1 MWVSWRTDGETESC
15 STFDFS
21 SVTNSW
27 RFLLDG
33 ASFTLE
39 LTLVAVTGGL
49 LLGTL
54 IAVARL
60 SHKWWLKTL
69 ASAYVNAIRS
79 VPLVLLLFW
88 VFFLMPELLR
98 YLVGASRPITVEA
111 SVSAMVTFVVFEA
124 AYFAEII
131 RAGIGSIKSGQ
142 LAAAAALGLNYAQTM
157 RFVILPQAVKHML
170 PVLLTQVIVVFQDTS
185 LVYVI
190 SANDFLGACSKIAQR
205 DSQLILMYLL
215 AAVVYLTVSLALSRS
230 VRRFEKR
237 GALPH

>member
-1 MWVSWRTDGETESC
+1 M
-15 STFDFS
+15 FNIDFS

-39 LTLVAVTGGL
+39 LTLVAVAGGL

-69 ASAYVNAIRS
+69 ASAYVNAIRP

-237 GALPH
+237 GALTH

>member
-1 MWVSWRTDGETESC
+1 M
-15 STFDFS
+15 FNIDFS

-205 DSQLILMYLL
+205 DSQLILMYLV

>member
-1 MWVSWRTDGETESC
+1 M
-15 STFDFS
+15 FNIDFS

-79 VPLVLLLFW
+79 VPIVLLLFW

>member
-1 MWVSWRTDGETESC
+1 M
-15 STFDFS
+15 FNIDFS

-39 LTLVAVTGGL
+39 LTLVAVAGGL

-98 YLVGASRPITVEA
+98 YLVGSSRPITVEA

-237 GALPH
+237 GALTH

>member
-1 MWVSWRTDGETESC
+1 M
-15 STFDFS
+15 FNIDFS

-39 LTLVAVTGGL
+39 LTLVAVAGGL

-170 PVLLTQVIVVFQDTS
+170 PVLSTQVIVVFQDTS

>member
-1 MWVSWRTDGETESC
+1 M
-15 STFDFS
+15 FNIDFS

-205 DSQLILMYLL
+205 DSQLTLMYCF
-215 AAVVYLTVSLALSRS
+215 AAVCYFVVSFTLSSGVKHMQKKLAIIR
-230 VRRFEKR
+230 
-237 GALPH
+237 

>member
-1 MWVSWRTDGETESC
+1 M
-15 STFDFS
+15 FNIDFS

-131 RAGIGSIKSGQ
+131 RAGIGSIKSEQ

>member
-1 MWVSWRTDGETESC
+1 M
-15 STFDFS
+15 FNIDFS

-215 AAVVYLTVSLALSRS
+215 AAVVYLTVSLALSRN

>member
-1 MWVSWRTDGETESC
+1 M
-15 STFDFS
+15 FNIDFS
-21 SVTNSW
+21 SATNSW

-33 ASFTLE
+33 ASFTFE
-39 LTLVAVTGGL
+39 LTRVAVTGGL

-142 LAAAAALGLNYAQTM
+142 IAAAAALGLNYAQTM

>member
-1 MWVSWRTDGETESC
+1 M
-15 STFDFS
+15 FNIDFS

-39 LTLVAVTGGL
+39 LTLVVVAGGL

-237 GALPH
+237 GALTH

>member
-1 MWVSWRTDGETESC
+1 M
-15 STFDFS
+15 FNIDFS

-33 ASFTLE
+33 AAFTLE
-39 LTLVAVTGGL
+39 LTLVAVAGGL

-98 YLVGASRPITVEA
+98 YLVGASRPVTVEA

-131 RAGIGSIKSGQ
+131 RAGIGSVKSGQ

>member
-1 MWVSWRTDGETESC
+1 M
-15 STFDFS
+15 FNIDFS

-60 SHKWWLKTL
+60 SHKWWLKTM

-142 LAAAAALGLNYAQTM
+142 IAAAAALGLNYAQTM

>member
-1 MWVSWRTDGETESC
+1 M
-15 STFDFS
+15 FNIDFS

-60 SHKWWLKTL
+60 SYKWWLKTL

-111 SVSAMVTFVVFEA
+111 SVSAMVTFVGFEA

-131 RAGIGSIKSGQ
+131 CAGIGSIKSGQ

-185 LVYVI
+185 MVYVI

>member
-1 MWVSWRTDGETESC
+1 M
-15 STFDFS
+15 FNIDFS

-39 LTLVAVTGGL
+39 LTLVAVAGGL

-142 LAAAAALGLNYAQTM
+142 LAAAAALGLNYAQIM

-237 GALPH
+237 GALTH

>member
-1 MWVSWRTDGETESC
+1 MEGNRVM
-15 STFDFS
+15 FNIDFS

-33 ASFTLE
+33 AAFTLE
-39 LTLVAVTGGL
+39 LTLVAVAGGL

-98 YLVGASRPITVEA
+98 YLVGASRPVTVEA

-131 RAGIGSIKSGQ
+131 RAGIGSVKSGQ

-237 GALPH
+237 GALTH

>member
-1 MWVSWRTDGETESC
+1 M
-15 STFDFS
+15 FNIDFS

-49 LLGTL
+49 LLGPL

>member
-1 MWVSWRTDGETESC
+1 M
-15 STFDFS
+15 FNIDFS

-39 LTLVAVTGGL
+39 LTLVAVAGGL

-54 IAVARL
+54 IAVAQL

>member
-1 MWVSWRTDGETESC
+1 M
-15 STFDFS
+15 FNIDFS

-39 LTLVAVTGGL
+39 LTLVAVIGGL

>member
-1 MWVSWRTDGETESC
+1 M
-15 STFDFS
+15 FNIDFS

-39 LTLVAVTGGL
+39 LTLVAVAGGL

-237 GALPH
+237 CALPH

>member
-1 MWVSWRTDGETESC
+1 M
-15 STFDFS
+15 FNIDFS

-205 DSQLILMYLL
+205 DSQLVLMYLL

>member
-1 MWVSWRTDGETESC
+1 M
-15 STFDFS
+15 FNIDFS

-39 LTLVAVTGGL
+39 LTLVAVAGGL

-142 LAAAAALGLNYAQTM
+142 LAAAAALGLNYAQTL

-237 GALPH
+237 GALTH

>member
-1 MWVSWRTDGETESC
+1 M
-15 STFDFS
+15 FNIDFS

-142 LAAAAALGLNYAQTM
+142 LAAAAALGLNYAQTL

>member
-1 MWVSWRTDGETESC
+1 M
-15 STFDFS
+15 FNIDFS

-39 LTLVAVTGGL
+39 LTLVAVAGGL

-142 LAAAAALGLNYAQTM
+142 LAAAAALGLNYVQTM
-157 RFVILPQAVKHML
+157 RFVILPQAIKHML

-237 GALPH
+237 GALTH

>member
-1 MWVSWRTDGETESC
+1 M
-15 STFDFS
+15 FNIDFS

-39 LTLVAVTGGL
+39 LTLVAVAGGL

-157 RFVILPQAVKHML
+157 RFVILPQAIKHML

>member
-1 MWVSWRTDGETESC
+1 M
-15 STFDFS
+15 FNIDFS

-142 LAAAAALGLNYAQTM
+142 IAAAAALGLNYAQTM

-230 VRRFEKR
+230 VRRFGKR

>member
-1 MWVSWRTDGETESC
+1 M
-15 STFDFS
+15 FNIDFS

-33 ASFTLE
+33 ASFSLE
-39 LTLVAVTGGL
+39 LTLVAVAGGL

-237 GALPH
+237 GALTH

>member
-1 MWVSWRTDGETESC
+1 M
-15 STFDFS
+15 FNIDFS

-39 LTLVAVTGGL
+39 LTLVAVAGGL

-237 GALPH
+237 GALTH

>member
-1 MWVSWRTDGETESC
+1 M
-15 STFDFS
+15 FNIDFS

-131 RAGIGSIKSGQ
+131 RAGIGSIKSGH
-142 LAAAAALGLNYAQTM
+142 NYAQTM

>member
-1 MWVSWRTDGETESC
+1 M
-15 STFDFS
+15 FNIDFS

-142 LAAAAALGLNYAQTM
+142 IAAAAALGLNYAQTM

-237 GALPH
+237 GARTH

>member
-1 MWVSWRTDGETESC
+1 M
-15 STFDFS
+15 FNIDFS

-131 RAGIGSIKSGQ
+131 RAGIGSIKSGH

>member
-1 MWVSWRTDGETESC
+1 M
-15 STFDFS
+15 FNIDFS

-157 RFVILPQAVKHML
+157 RFVILPQAIKHML

>member
-1 MWVSWRTDGETESC
+1 M
-15 STFDFS
+15 FNIDFS

-142 LAAAAALGLNYAQTM
+142 IAAAAALGLNYAQTM

-237 GALPH
+237 GALPY

>member
-1 MWVSWRTDGETESC
+1 M
-15 STFDFS
+15 FNIDFS

-39 LTLVAVTGGL
+39 LTLVAVAGGL

-170 PVLLTQVIVVFQDTS
+170 PILLTQVIVVFQDTS

>member
-1 MWVSWRTDGETESC
+1 M
-15 STFDFS
+15 FNIDFS

-49 LLGTL
+49 FLGTL

>member
-1 MWVSWRTDGETESC
+1 M
-15 STFDFS
+15 FNIDFS

-39 LTLVAVTGGL
+39 LTLVAVAGGL

-190 SANDFLGACSKIAQR
+190 SANDFLG

>member
-1 MWVSWRTDGETESC
+1 M
-15 STFDFS
+15 FNIDFS

-33 ASFTLE
+33 AAFTLE
-39 LTLVAVTGGL
+39 LTLVAVAGGL

-98 YLVGASRPITVEA
+98 YLVGASRPVTVEA

-131 RAGIGSIKSGQ
+131 RAGIGSVKSGQ

-237 GALPH
+237 GALTH